1 MGWVNYPQEHQTY
14 LDACFEASLRRGL
27 PGAIIF
33 SDSVINHRHYFNLQC
48 TYYSCHCVIA
58 MAIKLW
64 ANLKPEEETII
75 SFFCEWENFALIE
88 EQLWINNIFSKI
100 FDWIVWH
107 LLWAAIKAY
116 KLLPSPKSDGF
127 QCHNHNQCDYFCS
140 TIEIDY
146 FPLFFRW
153 KIIAN
158 DVSQWLSLIGPTMRW
173 YWCIGQV

>member
-1 MGWVNYPQEHQTY
+1 MGWVNYPHEHQTY

-75 SFFCEWENFALIE
+75 SFFVNEKKFALIE

-107 LLWAAIKAY
+107 LLWAATKAN
-116 KLLPSPKSDGF
+116 KLLPSSKEWWLSMSQSQSVRLFIIPA
-127 QCHNHNQCDYFCS
+127 Q
-140 TIEIDY
+140 
-146 FPLFFRW
+146 PLGSIIFRW
-153 KIIAN
+153 FSDRK
-158 DVSQWLSLIGPTMRW
+158 
-173 YWCIGQV
+173 

>member
-1 MGWVNYPQEHQTY
+1 MHTCTHTNIIKYKAILAHGSTHTYTRTQMHMYKHFSKIIRIVKITETTKCIIMPQREFRNLMGWVNYPQQHQTY

-75 SFFCEWENFALIE
+75 SFFVNEKKFALIE

-100 FDWIVWH
+100 FD
-107 LLWAAIKAY
+107 
-116 KLLPSPKSDGF
+116 
-127 QCHNHNQCDYFCS
+127 
-140 TIEIDY
+140 
-146 FPLFFRW
+146 
-153 KIIAN
+153 
-158 DVSQWLSLIGPTMRW
+158 
-173 YWCIGQV
+173 

>member
-1 MGWVNYPQEHQTY
+1 MPQREFRNLMGWVNYPQQHQTY

-75 SFFCEWENFALIE
+75 SFFVNEKKFALIE

-100 FDWIVWH
+100 FDWIV
-107 LLWAAIKAY
+107 
-116 KLLPSPKSDGF
+116 
-127 QCHNHNQCDYFCS
+127 
-140 TIEIDY
+140 
-146 FPLFFRW
+146 
-153 KIIAN
+153 
-158 DVSQWLSLIGPTMRW
+158 
-173 YWCIGQV
+173 

>member
-1 MGWVNYPQEHQTY
+1 MGWVNYPHEHQTY

-75 SFFCEWENFALIE
+75 SFFCEWEKFALIE

-107 LLWAAIKAY
+107 LLWAATKAN
-116 KLLPSPKSDGF
+116 KLLPSSKSDGC
-127 QCHNHNQCDYFCS
+127 QCHNHNRCDYLLFLLNHWDQLFS
-140 TIEIDY
+140 DGFQIENS
-146 FPLFFRW
+146 R
-153 KIIAN
+153 
-158 DVSQWLSLIGPTMRW
+158 
-173 YWCIGQV
+173 